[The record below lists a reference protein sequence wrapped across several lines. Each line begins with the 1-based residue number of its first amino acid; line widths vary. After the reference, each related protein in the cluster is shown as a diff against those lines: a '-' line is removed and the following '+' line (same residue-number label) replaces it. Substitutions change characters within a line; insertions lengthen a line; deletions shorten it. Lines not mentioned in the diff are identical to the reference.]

1 MSTETFDRDTPLS
14 EETNSRYAAVAWAV
28 LFGAGTTLVKKVGT
42 RYLMDDE
49 KMRLEWSDLTTV
61 AVSAAV
67 SYLSFRSSHDDE
79 FPLG

>member
-1 MSTETFDRDTPLS
+1 VSTETFDRDTPLS
-14 EETNSRYAAVAWAV
+14 EETTSRYTAVAWAV

-42 RYLMDDE
+42 RYLMDE